1 VRALEETFEREQLLL
16 GLEGAQRST
25 TALSLCDGAS
35 VALSR
40 AALFRN
46 RPSAWGAS
54 ASALE
59 EAYGSLFQHWQA
71 FVVGSAFF
79 AALTAIFA
87 KIGVSEINSDLATLI
102 RTLVI
107 IVVTALLVTVRREW
121 KPPEEVSMS
130 ALVFLVLSG
139 IGTALSWLC

>member
-1 VRALEETFEREQLLL
+1 MSSFVGSTLL
-16 GLEGAQRST
+16 ARFF
-25 TALSLCDGAS
+25 LC
-35 VALSR
+35 L
-40 AALFRN
+40 LFRCRRLRN
-46 RPSAWGAS
+46 FLPSRGAIVGR
-54 ASALE
+54 L
-59 EAYGSLFQHWQA
+59 LQHWQA
-71 FVVGSAFF
+71 FAVGSAFF

-107 IVVTALLVTVRREW
+107 IVVTALLVTLRREW